1 MNLLSQA
8 LVKSFPDGG
17 KDRSLGKAAKLKP
30 GQPGRLQDVRDVRA
44 VGYLLRRAANSKWK
58 QPRKKE
64 VWYSQQN

>member
-44 VGYLLRRAANSKWK
+44 VGYLLRRAANSPVETA
-58 QPRKKE
+58 QKKRSM
-64 VWYSQQN
+64 V

>member
-1 MNLLSQA
+1 MSQA
-8 LVKSFPDGG
+8 HVKSVPDGG

-30 GQPGRLQDVRDVRA
+30 GQPGKLKDVRDVRA

-58 QPRKKE
+58 HPRKKE